1 MTLQKR
7 YKARMP
13 QQDRGINTKERIMN
27 AAEQLF
33 IKQGF
38 HKTTSKQIVLHAD
51 VSIGSF
57 YGYFRDKKDV
67 FTAVVSEHIQ
77 HTVAAMKA
85 YLDNP
90 DRSHELREVAST
102 LIALTMEH
110 LSPGLFREI
119 TILRYHDPD
128 IGRLQEKTFRSIYE
142 LLIPRR
148 TSLGNQLRV
157 KDVEAGLEMLIM
169 AVMDIIHV
177 TTTYTHNIQQERII
191 NELTDMIVRYLVGDS
206 QGSA

>member
-1 MTLQKR
+1 MTSQNR
-7 YKARMP
+7 YKARKP
-13 QQDRGINTKERIMN
+13 QQDRGINTKERIMA
-27 AAEQLF
+27 AAEELF
-33 IKQGF
+33 IRQGF
-38 HKTTSKQIVLHAD
+38 HKTTSKQIVRHAGI
-51 VSIGSF
+51 SIGSF
-57 YGYFRDKKDV
+57 YGYFHDKKDV
-67 FTAVVSEHIQ
+67 FIAVVSGHIQ
-77 HTVAAMKA
+77 CTVAAMKE

-90 DRSHELREVAST
+90 DRSHDLREVASA
-102 LIALTMEH
+102 LITLTMQH

-128 IGRLQEKTFRSIYE
+128 IGRLQEKTFRSMYE
-142 LLIPRR
+142 LLIPWR
-148 TSLGNQLRV
+148 TSLGDQLRV

-177 TTTYTHNIQQERII
+177 TTTYTHDIQQERII

>member
-1 MTLQKR
+1 
-7 YKARMP
+7 
-13 QQDRGINTKERIMN
+13 MN

-38 HKTTSKQIVLHAD
+38 YKTTSKQIVRYAD

-57 YGYFRDKKDV
+57 YGYFHDKKDV
-67 FTAVVSEHIQ
+67 FIAVVWEHIQ

-85 YLDNP
+85 YLDKQ
-90 DRSHELREVAST
+90 DRSHDLREVASS

-142 LLIPRR
+142 LLIPWR

>member
-13 QQDRGINTKERIMN
+13 QQDRGINTKERIMS

-38 HKTTSKQIVLHAD
+38 HKTTSKQIVRHAD

-57 YGYFRDKKDV
+57 YGYFHDKKDV
-67 FTAVVSEHIQ
+67 FTAVVWEHIQ

-85 YLDNP
+85 YLDKQ
-90 DRSHELREVAST
+90 DRSHDLREVASS

>member
-1 MTLQKR
+1 MTSQNR
-7 YKARMP
+7 YKARKP
-13 QQDRGINTKERIMN
+13 QQDRGINTKERIMA
-27 AAEQLF
+27 AAEELF
-33 IKQGF
+33 IRQGF
-38 HKTTSKQIVLHAD
+38 HKTTSKQIVRHAD

-57 YGYFRDKKDV
+57 YGYFHDKKDV
-67 FTAVVSEHIQ
+67 FIAVVWEHIQ
-77 HTVAAMKA
+77 RTVAAMKA
-85 YLDNP
+85 YLDNQ
-90 DRSHELREVAST
+90 DRSHDLREVASA
-102 LIALTMEH
+102 LITLTMEH

-128 IGRLQEKTFRSIYE
+128 IGYLQEKTFKSMYD
-142 LLIPRR
+142 LLLPLSP
-148 TSLGNQLRV
+148 SLGDHLRV

-177 TTTYTHNIQQERII
+177 TTTYTHKIQQERII